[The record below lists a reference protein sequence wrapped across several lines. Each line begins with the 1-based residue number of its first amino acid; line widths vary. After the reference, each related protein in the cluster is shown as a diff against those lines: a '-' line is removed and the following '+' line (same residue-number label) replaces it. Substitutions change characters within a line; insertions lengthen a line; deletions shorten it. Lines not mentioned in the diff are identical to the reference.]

1 MDVIEGIAEEF
12 ITGNDP
18 LIKCTKLLS
27 SGGFGKVY
35 EVLPSSRWS
44 FLIVDESC

>member
-1 MDVIEGIAEEF
+1 MDVFDGIAEEF

-35 EVLPSSRWS
+35 EVLSLQVGHFSS
-44 FLIVDESC
+44 

>member
-18 LIKCTKLLS
+18 LIKCTKLLN

-35 EVLPSSRWS
+35 EVLPVQPLVISHHR
-44 FLIVDESC
+44 

>member
-1 MDVIEGIAEEF
+1 MDVFDGIAEEF

-35 EVLPSSRWS
+35 EVSLQVIGHFSS
-44 FLIVDESC
+44 